1 MSLGPILPGRLP
13 NSFAA
18 SRLTSQIATARTE
31 IQRLQD
37 QLTTGQ
43 QFLVGS
49 EDPSSA
55 LRTIILQKRL
65 EQNQQYVANVQT
77 DRSLLATTEDAFS
90 VVSDSINQVKTLVLQ
105 GFGDTV
111 SDDARQGLATEVDGV
126 LRGIINA
133 ANTKFRGLYLFG
145 GSASGETPFE
155 LLGSGQVRYN
165 GDTQSL
171 NSLIGRGVQIANN
184 LDGVTAFNS
193 LATVDSGDLDVAL
206 TLDTKLSNLHGG
218 QGLNLGS
225 VTVTVDDGTDSETLS
240 VDLTPAR
247 TIGDVKA
254 ILEDTFSGSA
264 VNLTVDIDPA
274 SLSGLRVTA
283 STGTV
288 AISDVAGSRVASDLG
303 IESAAVATINGGD
316 LDPRIT
322 LQSKLSDLN
331 GGTGIGATSGNGL
344 LISNGSKSGV
354 VDISSAETI
363 EDLFNEL
370 QLAGL
375 DLATDLND
383 SGNGI
388 AVSSRVSGA
397 DFSIGENNGSNATL
411 LGIRTLTADTR
422 LVDLNHGLG
431 VPVSSERPLEI
442 TRRDGSVVQVDVSS
456 AVRIQDVLDAINA
469 VDPGNLVASLNTVG
483 NGITLLDNSGTG
495 PLSVASDETSQALGL
510 AGSETGTDN
519 TVALT
524 GRDTAPRESQGI
536 LSLLSSISVA
546 LRNGDD
552 QELTRL
558 SSLLDDESSRTLQVR
573 GELGTRLRTLD
584 EVENR
589 LADEEVQL
597 NDDLSHEFDADLS
610 EVLTAF
616 LAYQQT
622 LQATYQVASDSF
634 GLSLLSFL

>member
-18 SRLTSQIATARTE
+18 TRLTSQISTSRTE
-31 IQRLQD
+31 IQKLQD

-43 QFLVGS
+43 KFLVGS

-65 EQNQQYVANVQT
+65 EQNQQYAANVQT

-90 VVSDSINQVKTLVLQ
+90 NVSDSINQVKALVLQ
-105 GFGDTV
+105 GIGDTV
-111 SDDARQGLATEVDGV
+111 SDDARLGLATEVDGV
-126 LRGIINA
+126 LDGIINS
-133 ANTKFRGLYLFG
+133 ANTKFRGRYLFG
-145 GSASGETPFE
+145 GSESGETPFE
-155 LLGSGQVRYN
+155 LLGSGQIRYN

-171 NSLIGRGVQIANN
+171 NSLIGRGLQIANN
-184 LDGVTAFNS
+184 LDGATAFNS

-206 TLDTKLSNLHGG
+206 TVDTRLSNLHGG
-218 QGLNLGS
+218 LGLKLGS
-225 VTVTVDDGTDSETLS
+225 ITVTVDDTSDTETQS

-254 ILEDTFSGSA
+254 ILEDAFSGSIA
-264 VNLTVDIDPA
+264 NLTVDVDPA
-274 SLSGLRVTA
+274 SQSGLRVTA

-303 IESAAVATINGGD
+303 IESAAAATINGGD

-322 LQSKLSDLN
+322 LQSNLSDLN

-344 LISNGSKSGV
+344 LINNGSKSGV
-354 VDISSAETI
+354 VDISSAVTV

-397 DFSIGENNGSNATL
+397 DFSIGDNNGSNASL
-411 LGIRTLTADTR
+411 LGIRTLTGETK
-422 LVDLNHGLG
+422 LTDLNHGLG
-431 VPVSSERPLEI
+431 VPVSSNRPLEI
-442 TRRDGSVVQVDVSS
+442 TRRDGSVVEVDVSS
-456 AVRIQDVLDAINA
+456 ATRIQDVLDAINT
-469 VDPGNLVASLNTVG
+469 VDPGSLVASLNTVG
-483 NGITLLDNSGTG
+483 NGISLADNSGTG
-495 PLSVASDETSQALGL
+495 PLSVASDETSQALGI

-519 TVALT
+519 TVPLN
-524 GRDTAPRESQGI
+524 GQDTAPRESQGI
-536 LSLLSSISVA
+536 LSLLSSIAVA
-546 LRNGDD
+546 LRKGDD
-552 QELTRL
+552 RELTRL
-558 SSLLDDESSRTLQVR
+558 NSLLDDESSRTLQVR

-584 EVENR
+584 DVENR

-597 NDDLSHEFDADLS
+597 NDDLSQEFDADLS

-616 LAYQQT
+616 LAYQQN
-622 LQATYQVASDSF
+622 LQATYQVAADSF
-634 GLSLLSFL
+634 SLNLLSFI